1 MAGRLEGKVAFI
13 TGAAR
18 GQGRAHAVRM
28 AEEGADIIATDI
40 CSNIKTVTAYDLATQ
55 ADLAETVRLVEATGR
70 RIVAEKADV
79 RDIDALTQAVERG
92 VDELGRLDTV
102 VANAGIFSHALESHN
117 YDEQAWTDVI
127 DVNQTGV
134 WHTVK
139 AAMPHMLATGEGGSL
154 ILISSLAGSK
164 GLASLASYT
173 AAKHGVVG
181 LMKVLANE
189 YGQHG
194 IRVNTI
200 HPNAI
205 ATEMVQNETLYRIF
219 RPDLEKPTLEDAL
232 PAFAGMNPFKIPFI
246 DAVHVSNAVVFL
258 ASDEALYISGAQLP
272 VDAAAAIA

>member
-40 CSNIKTVTAYDLATQ
+40 CSNIKTVDAYDLATE

-70 RIVAEKADV
+70 RIHAEKADV
-79 RDIDALTQAVERG
+79 RDIDALTQAVENG
-92 VDELGRLDTV
+92 VEKLGRLDTV
-102 VANAGIFSHALESHN
+102 VANAGIFSFHPETHH
-117 YDEQAWTDVI
+117 YDEQAWMDVI

-139 AAMPHMLATGEGGSL
+139 AAMPHVLATGEGGSL
-154 ILISSLAGSK
+154 ILISSLAGTK

-189 YGQHG
+189 YGQFG

-205 ATEMVQNETLYRIF
+205 ATEMVQNETLYKIF
-219 RPDLEKPTLEDAL
+219 
-232 PAFAGMNPFKIPFI
+232 
-246 DAVHVSNAVVFL
+246 S
-258 ASDEALYISGAQLP
+258 Q
-272 VDAAAAIA
+272 